1 MVIILYQVTES
12 AGGKPA
18 DKRHDS
24 WKRPK
29 KNAIIKKVRQ
39 QMRRMIIPLVME
51 TVKQSIAR
59 LMQGAIFLKLS
70 LVKMV
75 ICILNCMLLLS

>member
-24 WKRPK
+24 LEK
-29 KNAIIKKVRQ
+29 AEEECHIKKVRQ

-59 LMQGAIFLKLS
+59 LMARSHISK
-70 LVKMV
+70 VV
-75 ICILNCMLLLS
+75 IG

>member
-1 MVIILYQVTES
+1 MT
-12 AGGKPA
+12 A
-18 DKRHDS
+18 

-59 LMQGAIFLKLS
+59 LMARSHISK
-70 LVKMV
+70 VV
-75 ICILNCMLLLS
+75 IG

>member
-18 DKRHDS
+18 IS
-24 WKRPK
+24 GMTAWKRPK

>member
-1 MVIILYQVTES
+1 MVVILYQVAEA
-12 AGGKPA
+12 AGGKPT
-18 DKRHDS
+18 DKRHDGLE
-24 WKRPK
+24 RPK

-59 LMQGAIFLKLS
+59 LMARSHISK
-70 LVKMV
+70 VV
-75 ICILNCMLLLS
+75 IS

>member
-1 MVIILYQVTES
+1 MVVILYQVAEA
-12 AGGKPA
+12 AGGKPT
-18 DKRHDS
+18 DKRHDGLE
-24 WKRPK
+24 KTD

-59 LMQGAIFLKLS
+59 LMARSHTSK
-70 LVKMV
+70 VV
-75 ICILNCMLLLS
+75 IS

>member
-1 MVIILYQVTES
+1 
-12 AGGKPA
+12 
-18 DKRHDS
+18 
-24 WKRPK
+24 
-29 KNAIIKKVRQ
+29 
-39 QMRRMIIPLVME
+39 MRRMIIPLVME

>member
-12 AGGKPA
+12 AGGAANQPISGMTA
-18 DKRHDS
+18 

-59 LMQGAIFLKLS
+59 LMARSHISK
-70 LVKMV
+70 VV
-75 ICILNCMLLLS
+75 IG

>member
-1 MVIILYQVTES
+1 MNINKKFRKRSKCV
-12 AGGKPA
+12 KPISGMTA
-18 DKRHDS
+18 

-59 LMQGAIFLKLS
+59 LMARSHISK
-70 LVKMV
+70 VV
-75 ICILNCMLLLS
+75 IS